1 MGLSRGRSWWWN
13 YFKSTFFSIFK
24 HVRGSI
30 TLAHGYSETEIT
42 LDPLIKAKR
51 IFVAVEAENIPVCA
65 GAVDM
70 VGSIRKCDNVFII
83 YADIKANTANV
94 YWLVDYT
101 LKEDDEDIDSIRD

>member
-1 MGLSRGRSWWWN
+1 MGLIRGKKWWWQ
-13 YFKSTFFSIFK
+13 YFKALFFLIFS

-51 IFVAVEAENIPVCA
+51 IFVAVEAEDIPVCA
-65 GAVDM
+65 GSVNM
-70 VGSIRKCDNVFII
+70 VGAIKKYNNVFVL
-83 YADIKANTANV
+83 YADIKSSTATV

-101 LKEDDEDIDSIRD
+101 LNDSDEELDDAF